1 MTITNE
7 RPTALELL
15 DAVREHLATR
25 VVPNTRDPQLKFQ
38 TLVATHVLGVVL
50 RELSTDPSVNA
61 RLDAARASLPGAP
74 DDDAA
79 LCAMIRDGAFDDP
92 AAGDALAQWLRARA
106 ELSLRWW
113 NPAFLQRV
121 SAG

>member
-1 MTITNE
+1 MLV
-7 RPTALELL
+7 P
-15 DAVREHLATR
+15 ATS
-25 VVPNTRDPQLKFQ
+25 DPQLKFQ

-50 RELSTDPSVNA
+50 RELSTDASVGD
-61 RLDAARASLPGAP
+61 RLGAARHALPGAP

-92 AAGDALAQWLRARA
+92 AAEAALASWLRARA

-113 NPAFLQRV
+113 NPAFLKRV
-121 SAG
+121 TGG

>member
-1 MTITNE
+1 MTTPNE

-50 RELSTDPSVNA
+50 RELSTDPSVTA
-61 RLDAARASLPGAP
+61 RLDAARCALPGAP

-79 LCAMIRDGAFDDP
+79 LCAMIREGAFDDP
-92 AAGDALAQWLRARA
+92 AAADALAQWLRARA